1 MAKNILQDQIDLKQ
15 TTSHTYSASYHA
27 DWSLGRTLHGGAVA
41 AVIHHAAST
50 HLSTTLAAKDQPDIL
65 ALHYDFLRPC
75 ELCDSLITVSDLKL
89 GAATSTLRLEL
100 SQNGK
105 LRVAAQAT
113 ATNFDKLAGPTVASA
128 WALHPPP
135 APVPDFAKILAH
147 QPDEHWLPAVVDGEV
162 LPFTRRQLVLNSGFP
177 TAGVCDAWN
186 TFQRGAER
194 MDATYLA
201 LMADC
206 VPSLSDT
213 LVHNHGLY
221 DARRNFEKIRAAAR
235 ANPGQPAVLT
245 NSYRELAASSV
256 FNNTVT
262 LDIEFKRRLPR
273 EGVRWTFTRAAT
285 RMLEAGRMDLDI
297 TICNEKM
304 EYLCLA
310 RQVVLALDVSRKLG
324 VEGGG
329 VKAKAAL

>member
-1 MAKNILQDQIDLKQ
+1 M
-15 TTSHTYSASYHA
+15 
-27 DWSLGRTLHGGAVA
+27 A

-75 ELCDSLITVSDLKL
+75 ELYDSLITISDLKL

-100 SQNGK
+100 SQKGK

-113 ATNFDKLAGPTVASA
+113 ATNFDKLVGPTVPSA
-128 WALHPPP
+128 WTLHPPP
-135 APVPDFAKILAH
+135 APVPDFAKVLAH
-147 QPDEHWLPAVVDGEV
+147 QPDDHWLPAIVAGEV
-162 LPFTRRQLVLNSGFP
+162 LPFTRRQLVLNCGFP
-177 TAGVCDAWN
+177 TDGVCDAWN
-186 TFQRGAER
+186 TFQGDER

-201 LMADC
+201 MMADC

-213 LVHNHGLY
+213 LLSNHGLY
-221 DARRNFEKIRAAAR
+221 DARRNFEMIQAAAR
-235 ANPGQPAVLT
+235 ENPGQPAVLT
-245 NSYRELAASSV
+245 NSYKELAKSNV

-262 LDIEFKRRLPR
+262 LDIEFKRRLPE
-273 EGVRWTFTRAAT
+273 EGVQWTFTRAAT

-324 VEGGG
+324 GDGGAKE
-329 VKAKAAL
+329 KATL